1 MITTVLNFTNGKIYF
16 IHHEKW
22 DYIEQI
28 LFEKYDFNESEI
40 EWMTTEK
47 LNIET
52 LQ

>member
-1 MITTVLNFTNGKIYF
+1 MITTVLNFTNGKVYL
-16 IHHEKW
+16 IHHQSE
-22 DYIEQI
+22 DDIENI
-28 LFEKYDFNESEI
+28 LFEKYDFSESEI

>member
-1 MITTVLNFTNGKIYF
+1 MITTVLNYSDWKIYF
-16 IHHEKW
+16 IHHSST
-22 DYIEQI
+22 DDIEQI

-40 EWMTTEK
+40 EWMTSEK